1 MADKKLIVAFGADT
15 SELEKKAKT
24 ATSDVVEFADISK
37 MSIGKL
43 QEAINE
49 LEDSDWSL
57 LSEQE
62 KQDQMERLA
71 KLRLAYKSLDETVE
85 SMAMTAGQRFAETT
99 SSVIDMGSGVAAAY
113 TMMGGSEEEMN
124 KIMQK
129 TIALMA
135 ISQGAQEAALF
146 FSQNAY
152 GVFIKNK
159 TKELAAWLTQKLTID
174 SATVSAG
181 IFNKVIA
188 QNPILWLVAGVAALA
203 VGVYALSTAMDDS
216 ASRAEN
222 LRSAIGGLKTEME
235 DTEAWNNFSGAIRG
249 ALGTSD
255 LDGMRARRTELWKE
269 KFQVEALIDK
279 YDELKQTG
287 KATDEEIK
295 AREELSKKLVQIGDD
310 LIVNRL
316 SINKK
321 IADDEKAKA
330 EEAKKKAEELRKKRE
345 EEAKKE
351 AAARMALGAEE
362 ADRLAAQ
369 EKNYLQNKLVFNQEY
384 YDALRNKQ
392 EEEQRRPFLMKPKL
406 DIHAQMDE
414 VIVDEPAPIQLKKPI
429 LAKGEIDFGS
439 MLADAAT
446 TFATSLGE
454 AIGSGDWSNFGDNI
468 LKSIAGFIQKI
479 GSMLIQ
485 FGLAMAVFQFS
496 MNPYAMIAAGTALVI
511 IGAAISGAVSTS
523 SKSAAAGGSSGGGG
537 GGSSWSVERAGVNF
551 SDMAANVMFTIKG
564 NDLVGVLNNES
575 NRRNNY

>member
-1 MADKKLIVAFGADT
+1 MADKKLVVAFGADT
-15 SELEKKAKT
+15 SELEKKANS
-24 ATSDVVEFADISK
+24 AGVIVREFADTSTMSLGEMRKELKNLSK
-37 MSIGKL
+37 EPIGNLSKEEVSAINNRMAELKDSIGDFGSTIKSL
-43 QEAINE
+43 SGDPFQKVGEAIG
-49 LEDSDWSL
+49 SITTMASG
-57 LSEQE
+57 LSAAYGMLGGDQE
-62 KQDQMERLA
+62 QMEKVMQR
-71 KLRLAYKSLDETVE
+71 TV
-85 SMAMTAGQRFAETT
+85 
-99 SSVIDMGSGVAAAY
+99 
-113 TMMGGSEEEMN
+113 
-124 KIMQK
+124 
-129 TIALMA
+129 ALMA
-135 ISQGAQEAALF
+135 LANAAQEASIFL
-146 FSQNAY
+146 NERAY
-152 GVFIKNK
+152 GIFIKNK

-249 ALGTSD
+249 ALGFSD
-255 LDGMRARRTELWKE
+255 VDGMRARQKELFKE

-279 YDELKQTG
+279 YNELQQSG
-287 KATDEEIK
+287 RATEEEIK
-295 AREELSKKLVQIGDD
+295 AREELVKKLNQLNDD
-310 LIVNRL
+310 IIINRL

-351 AAARMALGAEE
+351 AAARMALGAED

-384 YDALRNKQ
+384 YDALRTMQ

-537 GGSSWSVERAGVNF
+537 GSSWSVERAGVNF